1 MRGALAAVFL
11 ALALL
16 PSVAAQAH
24 GHGATGAVAIVLERT
39 DIRAGGLLRFT
50 VLDLG
55 DDAIP
60 DFHQQNHVRV
70 SLNGAVLLETTP
82 DSGHDYDGVVPF
94 DVHMPREGTYVV
106 EVLDDEGER
115 LAHASGQVV
124 GAQPKTG
131 GLEIE
136 GFDSSFAPGELVNL
150 VFRVDGEDN
159 ATAPFDAIVEVARDD
174 VLAWRGTVTGETG
187 EKGAAWRYAFQ
198 APGLHALRVTARSP
212 DGSFPTMTIENLI
225 LVRTPSG
232 LETAAPAM
240 PEAPPAS
247 LNAVVTAEAGPVTLV
262 GTFDPY
268 TVVGTNTLQHVA
280 VLAMD
285 AANRQAVTATFDVT
299 WIGPGGQVLA
309 AYQAGGGG
317 DPVLQLAGMGL
328 VPGPYRVHVEASG
341 TLQGTPWEGSLDLP
355 YHVAPP
361 VVAAPAVAF
370 AVGPQVFDI
379 EGLEGLA
386 AGVETQV
393 RMRAHDLA
401 GNPFAHS
408 EVEATL
414 YTAGPDGLL
423 ADPLL
428 HAKFHT
434 HDDGAFAWNMT
445 LDQGTYM
452 LVLSPFPL
460 LPQPAGPFSTSGADG
475 SLRVPVQ
482 VGVGPGLPE
491 VPAPIDQGT
500 TPPTAA
506 APGLLPVLVLAAL
519 AAVAAVRRMRT
530 VG

>member
-1 MRGALAAVFL
+1 MRSALVAVLL

-16 PSVAAQAH
+16 PSVTAQAH
-24 GHGATGAVAIVLERT
+24 AHGATGSVAIVLERT

-82 DSGHDYDGVVPF
+82 DSGHDYDGVLPF
-94 DVHMPREGTYVV
+94 DVQMPREGSYVV
-106 EVLDDEGER
+106 EVLDKEGQS
-115 LAHASGQVV
+115 LASASGRVV
-124 GAQPKTG
+124 GEELHAG
-131 GLEIE
+131 GLSID
-136 GFDSSFAPGELVNL
+136 GFDSSFAAGEMVDL
-150 VFRVDGEDN
+150 VFRVDGDTN

-174 VLAWRGTVTGETG
+174 VLVWRGTVTGETG

-198 APGLHALRVTARSP
+198 VPGLHALRVTARSP
-212 DGSFPTMTIENLI
+212 DGNFPTMTIENLI

-232 LETAAPAM
+232 LETAAPSV
-240 PEAPPAS
+240 PASPQPS

-285 AANRQAVTATFDVT
+285 AANRQPVTATFDVT

-309 AYQAGGGG
+309 SYAAGGGG

-341 TLQGTPWEGSLDLP
+341 TLEGTPWDGSLDLP

-370 AVGPQVFDI
+370 AVGPQVYDI

-386 AGVETQV
+386 SGVETQV

-414 YTAGPDGLL
+414 FAAGPDGMLV
-423 ADPLL
+423 DPVL
-428 HAKFHT
+428 HAKLHT
-434 HDDGAFAWNMT
+434 HADGAFAWNMT
-445 LDQGTYM
+445 LDEGNYM

-482 VGVGPGLPE
+482 VGAGPGFPE
-491 VPAPIDQGT
+491 APAQDRAAT
-500 TPPTAA
+500 APPTAA
-506 APGLLPVLVLAAL
+506 APGLVPVLALAAL
-519 AAVAAVRRMRT
+519 AAIAAVRRMRT
-530 VG
+530 VA